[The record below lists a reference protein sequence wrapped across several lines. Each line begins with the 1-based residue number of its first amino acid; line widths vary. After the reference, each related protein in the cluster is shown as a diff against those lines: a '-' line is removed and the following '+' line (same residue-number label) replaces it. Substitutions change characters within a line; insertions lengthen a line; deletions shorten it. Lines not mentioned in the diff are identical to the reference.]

1 MITNK
6 LPIFILFALILLW
19 GCTAIYNPA
28 TQKREYYFIDE
39 DSEVMMGNN
48 MASDIQR
55 KNKIFSDK
63 ILQSYLNRIG
73 QSIVL
78 ASDRSDLE
86 YHFYILDDDQINA
99 FALPGGH
106 IFVNKGLIDKTN
118 DHELAFVL
126 GHEIGHVSA
135 RHSVKRLQSALG
147 VNLLL
152 GIALRDPD
160 HLVLKQ
166 AVGVVYDVVALGYSR
181 QDEFLADSLGVK
193 YSLKAGYDPKAA
205 FSLFKKMEGEGK
217 TNNQLVFLMSHPP
230 IKKRVEKIKTT
241 LDELKLPTK

>member
-1 MITNK
+1 
-6 LPIFILFALILLW
+6 
-19 GCTAIYNPA
+19 
-28 TQKREYYFIDE
+28 
-39 DSEVMMGNN
+39 
-48 MASDIQR
+48 
-55 KNKIFSDK
+55 
-63 ILQSYLNRIG
+63 
-73 QSIVL
+73 
-78 ASDRSDLE
+78 
-86 YHFYILDDDQINA
+86 
-99 FALPGGH
+99 
-106 IFVNKGLIDKTN
+106 
-118 DHELAFVL
+118 
-126 GHEIGHVSA
+126 
-135 RHSVKRLQSALG
+135 
-147 VNLLL
+147 L